1 MPVPTSINYGQVAAG
16 YDNSRCIEN
25 SIAVAIVDGLRAL
38 GARSVLKI
46 GAGAGNYTGALMAER
61 IFGDRA

>member
-1 MPVPTSINYGQVAAG
+1 MPIPTSIDYGQVAAA
-16 YDNSRCIEN
+16 YDNSRCIEPA
-25 SIAVAIVDGLRAL
+25 IGVALIDGLRAL
-38 GARSVLKI
+38 GARSVLEI